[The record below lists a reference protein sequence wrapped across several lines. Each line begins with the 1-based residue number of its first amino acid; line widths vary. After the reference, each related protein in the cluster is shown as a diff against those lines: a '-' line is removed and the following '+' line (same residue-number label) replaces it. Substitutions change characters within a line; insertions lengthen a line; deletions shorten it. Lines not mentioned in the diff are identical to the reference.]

1 MRWVAA
7 LFASVCMS
15 AHADSNSMDASDLWW
30 NANESGWGVNVV
42 QQGATL
48 FLTFFVYDAGGNAA
62 WVVAPST
69 NLTSAPATMPAVY
82 SGPLYRTT
90 GPFFGGTF
98 NPSNVGISQV
108 GSATFTLTDVNSA
121 TLTYSVD
128 NVSVTKSVTRQ
139 TWKNNDLSG
148 SYLGATIG
156 TYSFGCPT
164 VGYQEEPSSINIA
177 QTGTS
182 FSMDVRS
189 TLTNNLCSY
198 SGTYGQGGQMGS
210 ITGTFSCNNGFTG
223 QFQASELHV
232 TRSGIT
238 GRASLQSGA
247 CTWSGRVGGLKRGTG
262 L

>member
-69 NLTSAPATMPAVY
+69 NLTSAPATMPAAY

-223 QFQASELHV
+223 QVQASELHV

-238 GRASLQSGA
+238 GRATLQSGA

-262 L
+262 F